1 VPSGSISQRPP
12 TAAINQRPPTAATL
26 RRRGNRGGIIDP
38 HRSLAT
44 VRFTRLDAFVAI
56 LLSVGTAGVV
66 LWKLGAIATLWAR
79 IFAFLAPRLGLPSGV
94 LRRAVDVGFVG
105 FAVPSFAIDAGAPSR
120 AMWWVTLVVTVLV
133 FLLSLLIRRNL
144 PISYAIRL
152 AAVTQGTALVFFGF
166 WPSSFPYSLP
176 GYVSSMLIA
185 GATVLVL
192 VPVVLG
198 FTYYV
203 LDVSVLQKVSLT
215 ILILGHLILFM
226 PLQYALQSYLIYH
239 TSLLLLPLSFM
250 LFGLLPEVM
259 IFIALYGWGVSWE
272 GQTHLGSR
280 E

>member
-1 VPSGSISQRPP
+1 MARSGSISHQAPS
-12 TAAINQRPPTAATL
+12 AASL

-44 VRFTRLDAFVAI
+44 VRLSRLDAAVA
-56 LLSVGTAGVV
+56 LLLTVGTTGLV
-66 LWKLGAIATLWAR
+66 LWTLDSIATLWAR
-79 IFAFLAPRLGLPSGV
+79 TFAYLAPRLGFPGGV

-105 FAVPSFAIDAGAPSR
+105 FAVPSFAVDAAAPSR
-120 AMWWVTLVVTVLV
+120 ATWWVALVVTLVAVVI
-133 FLLSLLIRRNL
+133 SLLIRRNL
-144 PISYAIRL
+144 PVAYVIRL
-152 AAVTQGTALVFFGF
+152 AAITQGTALLYFAL
-166 WPSSFPYSLP
+166 WPKSFPYTLQ

-203 LDVSVLQKVSLT
+203 LDVSLVQKVGLT
-215 ILILGHLILFM
+215 VAILAHLIVFT
-226 PLQYALQSYLIYH
+226 PLQYALQSYLIVH
-239 TSLLLLPLSFM
+239 ASLLLLPLSFM

-272 GQTHLGSR
+272 GKGLRGSR